1 MKRKF
6 KRDDPQFN
14 QMKKFLS
21 IQIIEHKK
29 KTMTYAN
36 RNPGLGFEQAQKC
49 GGLSQEK
56 EEIKTGSVNII
67 CCCIKLCIIL
77 NFVLTQCLS
86 PLTL

>member
-56 EEIKTGSVNII
+56 EEIKTGAPS
-67 CCCIKLCIIL
+67 
-77 NFVLTQCLS
+77 THRH
-86 PLTL
+86 